1 MQASAIPQL
10 IHVFCSAFGAKA
22 LPVQPL
28 FKTLQPL
35 FESKDSKV
43 RDLAKQ
49 IVVSTSD
56 PGSLMRHTHPAFC
69 LLISASSSAHAQQHH

>member
-1 MQASAIPQL
+1 MHKSASHQL
-10 IHVFCSAFGAKA
+10 CRWCCSAFGAKA

-56 PGSLMRHTHPAFC
+56 PG
-69 LLISASSSAHAQQHH
+69 